1 MRIENYGKFT
11 DQALQ
16 SAQATKKGSAAQ
28 GSGGDA
34 AGASAATPTSG
45 EKVTVSAQAQALS
58 REAAQMDTAKVERL
72 RSAIQAGTF
81 KVDAMAIAKR
91 IVDGA

>member
-1 MRIENYGKFT
+1 
-11 DQALQ
+11 
-16 SAQATKKGSAAQ
+16 
-28 GSGGDA
+28 
-34 AGASAATPTSG
+34 
-45 EKVTVSAQAQALS
+45 VTVSAQAQALS

-81 KVDAMAIAKR
+81 KVDAKAIAKR